1 MGQLVTASL
10 QRSAFTKGISRIR
23 HLVEFAR
30 MPSELWRQTSSD
42 ATRRE
47 ESQPTVALL
56 LLNSSHHRSRFPLMK
71 ALTILQDFPALSFSR
86 GPNILHLV
94 CNHLVFPWRF
104 HLSRGALLDYHAPIG
119 LPSSFPH
126 PLPLP
131 SLPLPRPPGC
141 KTSNPS
147 KSFWI

>member
-1 MGQLVTASL
+1 MGQRVTDSL
-10 QRSAFTKGISRIR
+10 QRSAFTKGISQIR

-30 MPSELWRQTSSD
+30 MLSELWRQTSSD

-47 ESQPTVALL
+47 KSQPTAASL
-56 LLNSSHHRSRFPLMK
+56 LLNSFHHGSRFPLNES
-71 ALTILQDFPALSFSR
+71 TYYFTDFPRFIVEPRSKYFASSLQSSCI
-86 GPNILHLV
+86 PLT
-94 CNHLVFPWRF
+94 F

-119 LPSSFPH
+119 LQSSFPH
-126 PLPLP
+126 PLP
-131 SLPLPRPPGC
+131 SLPPPCC